1 MWDTACPTWEQRIA
15 DRRSLVPDLPLFG
28 DEADKAL
35 RIFKRLMIPDV
46 IGTPTM
52 AEAAGEWFFPIVAA
66 IFGSFDAASNRRM
79 IQEYFLLIPK
89 KNGKSSYA
97 AAIMVVAIIMNR
109 RPDAEFLL
117 IAPTKEVADIAYK
130 QATGIIRLDHELT
143 KLFHVQR
150 NHRAITHRETGARIQ
165 IKAADTDTITGSKST
180 GILVDE
186 THVFAKKAN
195 AAEVF
200 VEIRGAMAARPDG
213 FMVQISTQ
221 SKSAPSGVF
230 ASELGTARAVRDG
243 SLKLPLLPVLYE
255 LPECIAKDGGWK
267 DPKTWPMVNPNL
279 GLSVDEE
286 FLARE
291 LLKAE
296 REGVAQLALFASQ
309 HFNVQIGMSLSVDG
323 WAGAAV
329 WERGI
334 EKGLTLDAILDRSE
348 VVTVGVD
355 GGGLDDLLG
364 IGVIGREK
372 GTKRWLAWTHA
383 LISPEGMERRKA
395 NAQQYAEFQGDGDLT
410 LI

>member
-1 MWDTACPTWEQRIA
+1 MSSSWSTACPNWEQRITE
-15 DRRSLVPDLPLFG
+15 RQSLVPDLPLFG

-66 IFGSFDAASNRRM
+66 IFGSFDAAANRRM
-79 IQEYFLLIPK
+79 IQEFFLLVPK
-89 KNGKSSYA
+89 KNDKSSYA

-130 QATGIIRLDHELT
+130 QATGIIRLDPELT
-143 KLFHVQR
+143 KLFHIQR
-150 NHRAITHRETGARIQ
+150 NHRAITHRETGARVQ

-255 LPECIAKDGGWK
+255 LPERIAKDGGWK

-286 FLARE
+286 FLARI
-291 LLKAE
+291 
-296 REGVAQLALFASQ
+296 AQ
-309 HFNVQIGMSLSVDG
+309 G
-323 WAGAAV
+323 
-329 WERGI
+329 
-334 EKGLTLDAILDRSE
+334 
-348 VVTVGVD
+348 
-355 GGGLDDLLG
+355 
-364 IGVIGREK
+364 
-372 GTKRWLAWTHA
+372 
-383 LISPEGMERRKA
+383 
-395 NAQQYAEFQGDGDLT
+395 
-410 LI
+410 